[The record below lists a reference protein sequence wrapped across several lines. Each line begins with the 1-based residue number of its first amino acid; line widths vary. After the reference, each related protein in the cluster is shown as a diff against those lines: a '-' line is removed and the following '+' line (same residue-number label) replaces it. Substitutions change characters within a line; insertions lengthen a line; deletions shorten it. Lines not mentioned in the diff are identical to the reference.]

1 MFKMIATLGLA
12 MALWVP
18 QHAKAAGDCTFP
30 MSTDGQMYRIR
41 FPAFDS
47 GQFDPD
53 AIDEGDTFASTQ
65 QPQAAV
71 ENSTN
76 PTATRFFFPGKAGDV
91 SRGTT
96 APAPIMLKGRPVYPS
111 SIPGVGL
118 AIKHPICAPLGWW
131 PATLMS
137 GGTQLSPGCMIT
149 VELVKTGPIS
159 SGSMSGEFAGYFSIP
174 GGSQFL
180 SLVWSGEVHVTP
192 SVPTCAPT
200 VADKVVNMG
209 RIEAS
214 SITDDGYSNAV
225 PFTMDVGCSGGVPA
239 NKTQQMSVTFTD
251 ATNTTNTTDRL
262 TLTSASTAT
271 GVKVQLLKGGTPVT
285 FGTAPTNGLDKPN
298 SIALGTIQNGSY
310 SFPMAARYVQT
321 GPVTPGVANAMATF
335 VFTYH

>member
-1 MFKMIATLGLA
+1 MFKIIATLGLA

-18 QHAKAAGDCTFP
+18 QHAKAAGECTFP
-30 MSTDGQMYRIR
+30 MSTDGQMPRIR

-53 AIDEGDTFASTQ
+53 AIDVGDTFASTQ

-76 PTATRFFFPGKAGDV
+76 PTRTTVSCPGKTGHTV
-91 SRGTT
+91 RGTT
-96 APAPIMLKGRPVYPS
+96 APAPTTLKGRPVYPS

-118 AIKHPICAPLGWW
+118 AIKYTSCAPVGWW
-131 PATLMS
+131 PASMATSAQTLTS
-137 GGTQLSPGCMIT
+137 GCVIR

-159 SGSMSGEFAGYFSIP
+159 SGSMSGEFAGLFSLP
-174 GGSQFL
+174 SGSQFV

-192 SVPTCAPT
+192 AVPTCAPT
-200 VADKVVNMG
+200 VVDKVVNMG

-262 TLTSASTAT
+262 TLTSASAAT

-335 VFTYH
+335 VFMYH